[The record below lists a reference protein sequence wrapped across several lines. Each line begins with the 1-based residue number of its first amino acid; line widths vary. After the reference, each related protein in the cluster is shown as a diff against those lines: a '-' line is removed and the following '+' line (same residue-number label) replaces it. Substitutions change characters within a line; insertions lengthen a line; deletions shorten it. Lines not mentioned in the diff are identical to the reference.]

1 MKVYLPELFS
11 FAALL
16 TICICVAY
24 LYGFYWL
31 GQHMKEDEHKIEETV
46 LRQTERKIA
55 ENYYHAHFAD
65 KK

>member
-1 MKVYLPELFS
+1 MK
-11 FAALL
+11 
-16 TICICVAY
+16 
-24 LYGFYWL
+24 
-31 GQHMKEDEHKIEETV
+31 QDEQEIEKTV